1 MNDTTPDIEK
11 KMVQIMAE
19 RTPTER
25 LRMASSM
32 FDAARKLMRAGLL
45 HENPSLNEA
54 QIRARIFMRMY
65 GDCYSKE
72 EIRKIM
78 QHLPDMQWEGDDCI

>member
-1 MNDTTPDIEK
+1 MNDTTPDIEQK
-11 KMVQIMAE
+11 LAQILAE

-32 FDAARKLMRAGLL
+32 FDTARKLMRAGLL
-45 HENPSLNEA
+45 HENPSLTEA
-54 QIRARIFMRMY
+54 QIRARMFVRMY
-65 GDCYSKE
+65 GDCFSKE

-78 QHLPDMQWEGDDCI
+78 EHLPDMQWDEDCE